1 MVGTTLARTS
11 GRLHQLGCLE
21 LRARILGA
29 VQQTP
34 QAPRRDQ
41 QPASR
46 LAAIAA
52 AQLHS
57 RTDGGGRDPVQRRGK
72 WNRSFPLRL
81 RRRGQEQ
88 LLGAQLADRRQEQR
102 PFHGVLQLANVAG
115 PGMGAKQ
122 LAHLGRQRWHGQ
134 VVLPGEPLEQ
144 GLGDE
149 DEVVAPLPQGRQPE
163 HDSAQAEEQIFP
175 ETSLAYPLREPLV
188 GRRQNAH
195 VHRAR
200 LRPSDPADLL
210 VLQHGRRLGREPGG
224 QVADLVQEERAGVRH
239 LEQPRLGRMGVRERA
254 SLVTEQ
260 LRLDEVFR
268 EGRAVDGHE
277 RGAAAWS
284 AGVDRP
290 REELLPGPRLA
301 DDQGMRVAVGQES
314 GRPGQILLES
324 RAFAHDTAER
334 ILRTARRGRPA
345 RPCAGECGRD
355 RIAED
360 LEIGRQRE
368 VVARTAGHDLHG
380 RASPGIRP
388 HNQHR
393 QSLRDPVALEPLDR
407 VPLRAAR
414 CQDDGDRLRFGEGRG
429 GKGFRRAEDVDGD
442 TEIQGEII
450 PEFFERFG
458 DCDYAQPGHD
468 GASSGGGEYRPGNVA
483 VRLDKGRDGRHLIAS
498 WSDYRGPTERYI
510 VTKYG
515 TTLSSVK
522 GRKRAKLGPVAERLT
537 ILLDVFSPWEGIS
550 LTYRQ
555 FAAEIGPPVTEAAV
569 KKWPQRK
576 KFPAEIA
583 RQIVTKATDRGLA
596 GVTLEWVLWGDGTGP
611 QKALT
616 TAPNRAL
623 EQRSPRAEAA
633 RQASFGPPPPPP
645 PPRGP
650 PAPFAA

>member
-1 MVGTTLARTS
+1 MVGTTLART
-11 GRLHQLGCLE
+11 GRLHQVGCVE
-21 LRARILGA
+21 IRVRIPAA
-29 VQQTP
+29 VQQTS

-52 AQLHS
+52 AQLHR
-57 RTDGGGRDPVQRRGK
+57 RTNGGGRDLVQRRGK
-72 WNRSFPLRL
+72 WNRSFTLRL
-81 RRRGQEQ
+81 RRRGEEE
-88 LLGAQLADRRQEQR
+88 LLGVQLADRRQQQR
-102 PFHGVLQLANVAG
+102 SLHGILQLADVSG

-122 LAHLGRQRWHGQ
+122 VAHLRRQRRHGQ
-134 VVLPGEPLEQ
+134 IVLPGEPLEQ
-144 GLGDE
+144 RLGDE
-149 DEVVAPLPQGRQPE
+149 DEIVAPLPQGRQPE
-163 HDSAQAEEQIFP
+163 HDRAQAEEQIFP
-175 ETSLAYPLREPLV
+175 EASLAHPLREPLV

-200 LRPSDPADLL
+200 FRPSDPADLL
-210 VLQHGRRLGREPGG
+210 VLQHAQQLSLETEG
-224 QVADLVQEERAGVRH
+224 QVADLVQEERAGVRP
-239 LEQPRLGRMGVRERA
+239 LEQPGFGRMGVRERA
-254 SLVTEQ
+254 ALVTEH
-260 LRLDEVFR
+260 LRLYEVFR
-268 EGRAVDGHE
+268 KGRAVDRHE
-277 RGAAAWS
+277 RGAAARS
-284 AGVDRP
+284 ADVDRP
-290 REELLPGPRLA
+290 REELLPGPRLP
-301 DDQGMRVAVGQES
+301 DDQSVRVAVGQKS
-314 GRPGQILLES
+314 GCPGQILLEG
-324 RAFAHDTAER
+324 RALAHDTGER
-334 ILRTARRGRPA
+334 IPRTGRRGRRA
-345 RPCAGECGRD
+345 RPAAAECGRD

-360 LEIGRQRE
+360 LEMGGERE
-368 VVARTAGHDLHG
+368 VVARPAGHELHG
-380 RASPGIRP
+380 RAPPGIRP
-388 HNQHR
+388 HDQHR
-393 QSLRDPVALEPLDR
+393 QSLRDPVAFEPLDR
-407 VPLRAAR
+407 VPFRAAR
-414 CQDDGDRLRFGEGRG
+414 CENDSDCLRFEGRG
-429 GKGFRRAEDVDGD
+429 GREGFRRAKDVDGD
-442 TEIQGEII
+442 TEVQGGII
-450 PEFFERFG
+450 PEFLERFG

-468 GASSGGGEYRPGNVA
+468 GASSRGGENRPGNV
-483 VRLDKGRDGRHLIAS
+483 VLRLDKGRDGRHIIAS